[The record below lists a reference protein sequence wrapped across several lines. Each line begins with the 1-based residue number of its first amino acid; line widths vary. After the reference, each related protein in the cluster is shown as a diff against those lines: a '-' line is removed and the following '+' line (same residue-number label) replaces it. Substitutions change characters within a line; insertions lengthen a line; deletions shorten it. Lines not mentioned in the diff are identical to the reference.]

1 VRRLVLYAAGVC
13 GALAVAEG
21 AFRVLEPEISASTN
35 RLATKAA
42 LLEKQGRV
50 EVLFFGT
57 SRLWDAVAPRIFV
70 ASFPG
75 TRGFSLATTSAK
87 LDTLEWMAARFAH
100 RPGLRLAVVEVSGPQ
115 LDAAPDPQPP
125 PAGIEALAARSL
137 KLIAHRAALRG
148 ESLERLP
155 VLLLFPRKMDG
166 SEIRVA
172 DQLEALLERPAPNP
186 RAIDAR
192 PAAVAPS
199 ITGPG
204 SRALRMLAV
213 GRRMR
218 DAGAQVVFV
227 LPPILPS
234 GSPEDEVTPV
244 AACLAREFPVWDYR
258 RVTLPKEAWRDS
270 THLNAAGRALF
281 TRALAEETARAGLLE
296 AVAGGEN

>member
-13 GALAVAEG
+13 GALAVAEA

-50 EVLFFGT
+50 DVLFFGT
-57 SRLWDAVAPRIFV
+57 SRFWDAIAPRIF
-70 ASFPG
+70 AARFPG
-75 TRGFSLATTSAK
+75 TRGFSAATTSAK
-87 LDTLEWMAARFAH
+87 LDTLESMAARFAH
-100 RPGLRLAVVEVSGPQ
+100 RPGLRLAVVELSGPQ

-125 PAGIEALAARSL
+125 PAGIEALAARFL
-137 KLIAHRAALRG
+137 KLVAHRRALRG

-155 VLLLFPRKMDG
+155 ALLLFPRRMDG
-166 SEIRVA
+166 SEIRLA
-172 DQLEALLERPAPNP
+172 DQLEALLDRPAPNP
-186 RAIDAR
+186 HAIDAR
-192 PAAVAPS
+192 PKVVTPSTAAP
-199 ITGPG
+199 GP
-204 SRALRMLAV
+204 RAVRMEMV
-213 GRRMR
+213 GRRLK

-234 GSPEDEVTPV
+234 ESPEDDVTDV
-244 AACLAREFPVWDYR
+244 AAWLAREFPVWDYR
-258 RVTLPKEAWRDS
+258 GAALPKEAWRDS

-296 AVAGGEN
+296 AVAGREN